1 MYAPADRDAA
11 RIRVCH
17 IVHSGKVGGVEV
29 AAALL
34 QAEQHPSI
42 NYQVAVLA
50 QVSDGEPKAIKA
62 PDCVG
67 HGLNNPL
74 SAVPVL
80 RWLRRSTPDIV
91 VASLWRSVLVG
102 MMAKLINPKR
112 TFVIF
117 LHNTQYKNALDRAA
131 HRLGFR
137 IADGIF
143 CDAPATRQAMTAQLP
158 LQTGQI
164 HVVPLVARGGNNRQA
179 PESEQLPV
187 AALAGGEI
195 RCVFW
200 GRLAR
205 QKRLDRAVRLLAELN
220 KVAPVPVRLDLLGPD
235 EGELQEMLRL
245 ARSLGVEQ
253 QLHWHGAAE
262 WDQIRSVASG
272 ASFFV
277 QPSDFEG
284 LGMAVVEAM
293 QLGLVPVVTPVG
305 QIAEFTSDG
314 VNALHF
320 DSAAAVAPR
329 MVSVFE
335 DPSTW
340 ERMSAAAVAEWS
352 GQQDLSTAFETVCRQ
367 FLAQHQLNSGN
378 DTVRRAVS

>member
-1 MYAPADRDAA
+1 MHTSSARDAA

-50 QVSDGEPKAIKA
+50 QLPDGEPQAIKA

-74 SAVPVL
+74 SVLPVL
-80 RWLRRSTPDIV
+80 KWLHRNAPDIV

-102 MMAKLINPKR
+102 MVAKLINPKR
-112 TFVIF
+112 KFVIF
-117 LHNTQYKNALDRAA
+117 LHNTQYKNVLDRAA

-137 IADGIF
+137 LADGIF
-143 CDAPATRQAMTAQLP
+143 CDAPATRQAMTAELP
-158 LQTGQI
+158 LETGQI
-164 HVVPLVARGGNNRQA
+164 HVVPLVARGGRSRHT
-179 PESEQLPV
+179 PEAEQGPV
-187 AALAGGEI
+187 GAVAGGEI

-200 GRLAR
+200 GRLAK
-205 QKRLDRAVRLLAELN
+205 QKRLDRAVHLLAELN
-220 KVAPVPVRLDLLGPD
+220 NRATVPVRLDLLGPD
-235 EGELQEMLRL
+235 EGELDEMLRL

-253 QLHWHGAAE
+253 QLHWHGAAD
-262 WDQIRSVASG
+262 WGRIRDVASG
-272 ASFFV
+272 ASFFI
-277 QPSDFEG
+277 QLSDFEG
-284 LGMAVVEAM
+284 LGMAAVEAM

-320 DSAAAVAPR
+320 DSAAPVAER
-329 MVSVFE
+329 MLSVVGE
-335 DPSTW
+335 PPMW

-352 GQQDLSTAFETVCRQ
+352 GQEDLSTAFETVCRQ
-367 FLAQHQLNSGN
+367 FLANQQANAANHVIRG
-378 DTVRRAVS
+378 AVS